1 MDKRAE
7 VIYCGNVQG
16 VGFRYTAR
24 TLALDFAITGFV
36 KNLTD
41 GSVQLVAEGG
51 AAEVERFLGAVDE
64 RMGDLVGTR
73 ELRWVVPRGDLKGF
87 AIRF

>member
-7 VIYCGNVQG
+7 VIYRGNVQG

-24 TLALDFAITGFV
+24 ALGLDFAITGFV
-36 KNLTD
+36 TNITD
-41 GSVQLVAEGG
+41 GSVQLVAEGE
-51 AAEVERFLGAVDE
+51 AAEVERFLAAVDT
-64 RMGDLVGTR
+64 RMGDLVRTR
-73 ELRWVVPRGDLKGF
+73 EVRWLDPAGDLKSF